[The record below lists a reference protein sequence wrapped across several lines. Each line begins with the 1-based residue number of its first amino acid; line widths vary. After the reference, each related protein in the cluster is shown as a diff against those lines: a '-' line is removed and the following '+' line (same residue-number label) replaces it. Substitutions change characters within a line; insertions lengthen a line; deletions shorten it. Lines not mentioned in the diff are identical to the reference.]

1 MKDIILVAGFT
12 KFQNNMAIATEN
24 QVINYNWMCGRRH
37 CLRKF
42 SRGDLLN
49 EIISS
54 VGDMDLKNITFY

>member
-1 MKDIILVAGFT
+1 
-12 KFQNNMAIATEN
+12 MAIATEN